1 MYAIIPHTFI
11 LIITGFLIYEFNL
24 LVKSILE
31 KNNDLFNSY
40 TLERQLYIVK
50 NITKSIILFFI
61 SIRIIYLLINS
72 IKKETLNNFDIK
84 TLATLYVAGDIVAL
98 LTVPGLP
105 ESTRRHH
112 MATTLLLFVNYL
124 IDYEDMSRIS
134 TKIGI
139 LLIGYATFSAFSFL
153 VNLYLGSR
161 FIISKKSIVNK
172 LRQVALNNYKIC
184 IYLNWT
190 LQILF
195 MLFTLTVDINL
206 AIAYLIYTIVFIPI
220 VQDDLI
226 LVSWLSR

>member
-1 MYAIIPHTFI
+1 MYEIIPHTFI
-11 LIITGFLIYEFNL
+11 LIVTGLVIYEFNL

-31 KNNDLFNSY
+31 KKNDLFNTH

-50 NITKSIILFFI
+50 NITKSIILFFL
-61 SIRIIYLLINS
+61 SFRIIYVLINS
-72 IKKETLNNFDIK
+72 INKQQLNNFDIK
-84 TLATLYVAGDIVAL
+84 TIATLYVAGDIVAL

-124 IDYEDMSRIS
+124 IDYEDLSRIS

-139 LLIGYATFSAFSFL
+139 LLIGYTTFSAFSFL

-161 FIISKKSIVNK
+161 FVISKKSIVNK

-184 IYLNWT
+184 IY
-190 LQILF
+190 
-195 MLFTLTVDINL
+195 
-206 AIAYLIYTIVFIPI
+206 
-220 VQDDLI
+220 
-226 LVSWLSR
+226 